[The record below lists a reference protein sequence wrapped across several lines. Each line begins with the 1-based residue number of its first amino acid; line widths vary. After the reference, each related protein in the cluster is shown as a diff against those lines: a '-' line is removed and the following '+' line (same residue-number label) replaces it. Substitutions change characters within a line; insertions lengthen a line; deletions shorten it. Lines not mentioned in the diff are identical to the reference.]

1 MLIGD
6 KYYKIENDIKDRR
19 MSNRYMKKIKLLM
32 CASIALATIFGVYAQ
47 SISYYISNTFVK
59 ISPLYC
65 LTIITMISIA
75 LFLIPPILILKAIKN
90 QKIKEKGFTPY
101 LIISSLIGVLVS
113 IFSLFV
119 LIMWWS

>member
-6 KYYKIENDIKDRR
+6 KYYKVENDIKDRR
-19 MSNRYMKKIKLLM
+19 IFKYMKKIKLFM
-32 CASIALATIFGVYAQ
+32 CASIALATILGVYAQ

-65 LTIITMISIA
+65 LTIITMVSIA

-90 QKIKEKGFTPY
+90 QRIQEKGVTPY